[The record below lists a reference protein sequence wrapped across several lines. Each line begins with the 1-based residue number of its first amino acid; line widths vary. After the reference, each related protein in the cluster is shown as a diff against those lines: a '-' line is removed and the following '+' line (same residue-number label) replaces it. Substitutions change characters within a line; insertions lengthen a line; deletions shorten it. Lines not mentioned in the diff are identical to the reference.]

1 MVATFNVAW
10 DFGGTANT
18 PGTTDT
24 TITNLRFNNEDTN
37 DQDTASPIT
46 ITPSTTIY
54 SFWKHIYL
62 KCSGAPSLQCNNFKI
77 YTDGS
82 LAWTGCTVKVGDDAC
97 TRSHNGGSPLYAGY
111 DPGTASVLTAHDTI
125 ATTTSLFTYTSG
137 SARTVTCSES
147 GNLVNAT
154 NETTDYVVLQL
165 EVTDTASPGTT
176 ATETITF
183 SYDEI

>member
-1 MVATFNVAW
+1 MVATFDVVW

-18 PGTTDT
+18 PGTVAQTL
-24 TITNLRFNNEDTN
+24 TNLRFNNEDTN

-54 SFWKHIYL
+54 SFWKHVYL
-62 KCSGAPSLQCNNFKI
+62 KCTAGPSVQINNVKV
-77 YTDGS
+77 YTDGT
-82 LAWTGCTVKVGDDAC
+82 LGWTGCTVKVGDDVCARNS
-97 TRSHNGGSPLYAGY
+97 TPSYAGY
-111 DPGTASVLTAHDTI
+111 DPGLASVLTTHDTI

-137 SARTVTCSES
+137 SARSVTISES
-147 GNLVNAT
+147 GSIINAT

-165 EVTDTASPGTT
+165 EVTDTASPGTA